1 MIRVLGVEAASRGLE
16 KLGED
21 AVKHVEKVLAAA
33 AEECMSR
40 ARENAPV
47 RTGRL
52 RESIAVSR
60 QDKLA
65 YVVEASAP
73 YAGYVEFGT
82 SRQRPRRYMQ
92 TALLQTLQTLRR
104 QLQP

>member
-1 MIRVLGVEAASRGLE
+1 VIRVLGVERALRGLA
-16 KLGED
+16 KFGED
-21 AVKHVEKVLAAA
+21 AVKHVEKMLAAA
-33 AEECMSR
+33 AVECMER

-52 RESIAVSR
+52 RESITVSR
-60 QDKLA
+60 HGKLA

-104 QLQP
+104 QL